1 MEKREYSDF
10 RSLLVYSKFF
20 ELAMDIFNLSI
31 LFPKEEKYSL
41 TDQIRR
47 SSRSVSAN
55 LAEGYKKRIYSAL
68 FLLKLTDCLGENSE
82 TQVWLE
88 FAFRCNYI
96 DNVTYEQLSNRNDE
110 IGKLLLYMYNNPQKF
125 GVKTKNE

>member
-1 MEKREYSDF
+1 MEKREYTDF
-10 RSLLVYSKFF
+10 RSLLAYTKSF
-20 ELAMDIFNLSI
+20 ELAMDIFNVSK

-55 LAEGYKKRIYSAL
+55 LAEGYKKRIYPAL
-68 FLLKLTDCLGENSE
+68 FLLKMTDCLGENSE

-88 FAFRCNYI
+88 FAFHCNYI
-96 DNVTYEQLSNRNDE
+96 ENEKYQEMYKKNDE
-110 IGKLLLYMYNNPQKF
+110 IGKLLLYMYNNPEKF
-125 GVKTKNE
+125 GVVKK